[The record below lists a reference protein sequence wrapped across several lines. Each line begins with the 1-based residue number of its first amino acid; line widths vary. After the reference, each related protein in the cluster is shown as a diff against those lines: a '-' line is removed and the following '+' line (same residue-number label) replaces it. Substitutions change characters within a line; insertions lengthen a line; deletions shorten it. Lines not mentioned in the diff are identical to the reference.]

1 MKSAFCDATMSS
13 DPCPRD
19 WFHLCRTETAPQL
32 FPHTCRLLMSAGD
45 KVVGVAG
52 LVLSIAIFAYY
63 TTWVLVAPFVDKSVT
78 SFHRFFPDR
87 WWAIAGPCV
96 LLAAAVTFVATFMR
110 YVSSKKR

>member
-1 MKSAFCDATMSS
+1 MQGRWPSTSAKPKRRRNFSFQQRISS
-13 DPCPRD
+13 
-19 WFHLCRTETAPQL
+19 
-32 FPHTCRLLMSAGD
+32 PHNTHNMTVGD
-45 KVVGVAG
+45 KLVGVAG

-63 TTWVLVAPFVDKSVT
+63 TTWVLVAPFVDNSVT

-96 LLAAAVTFVATFMR
+96 LLAAAVTFVATFIR

>member
-1 MKSAFCDATMSS
+1 MGHFI
-13 DPCPRD
+13 
-19 WFHLCRTETAPQL
+19 LCRDAGPQQVPNRNGAATFL
-32 FPHTCRLLMSAGD
+32 SNNEFRHPHNTHNMTVGD
-45 KVVGVAG
+45 KLVGVAG

-63 TTWVLVAPFVDKSVT
+63 TTWVLVAPFVDNSVT

-96 LLAAAVTFVATFMR
+96 LLAAAVTFVATFIR

>member
-1 MKSAFCDATMSS
+1 MSS
-13 DPCPRD
+13 DPCPQHPTRLVPSLTNRNRVAT
-19 WFHLCRTETAPQL
+19 FS
-32 FPHTCRLLMSAGD
+32 PHFRYLMTAGD
-45 KVVGVAG
+45 KLVGVAG

-63 TTWVLVAPFVDKSVT
+63 TTWVLVAPFVDNSVT

-96 LLAAAVTFVATFMR
+96 LLAAAVTFVATFIR

>member
-1 MKSAFCDATMSS
+1 MPSTPHAIGSIS
-13 DPCPRD
+13 DEPKPRRN
-19 WFHLCRTETAPQL
+19 F
-32 FPHTCRLLMSAGD
+32 FPTLPYLMTAGD
-45 KVVGVAG
+45 KLVGVAG

-63 TTWVLVAPFVDKSVT
+63 TTWVLVAPFVDNSVT

-96 LLAAAVTFVATFMR
+96 LLAAAVTFVATFIR

>member
-1 MKSAFCDATMSS
+1 MPSTPHAIGSIS
-13 DPCPRD
+13 DEPKPRRN
-19 WFHLCRTETAPQL
+19 F
-32 FPHTCRLLMSAGD
+32 FPTLPIPYLMTAGD
-45 KVVGVAG
+45 KLVGVAG

-63 TTWVLVAPFVDKSVT
+63 TTWVLVAPFVDNSVT